1 MQNFTYYNPVRLVF
15 GKDTIKELASLVPDD
30 VVTMITYGGGSIK
43 KNGVYEKVKEA
54 LGNRKTIEFGGIEP
68 NPVYETLM
76 RAVEIVRKEKVG
88 FLLAVGGGSV
98 LDGTKFISAAVN
110 YIGADPWEIVSKNAD
125 FESAVPLASVLTL
138 PATGS
143 EMNCFSVVS
152 RSSTREKLTFE
163 NPKVFPVFSI
173 LDPETTYS
181 LPRKQVRNGIVDAF
195 VHVMEQYMTV
205 PSAAPLQDRQAEA
218 IILTLLEEGPKTLK
232 NSEDYDSRASL
243 VWSATHA
250 LNGIIACGVPQD
262 WAAHNIGHELTAL
275 FGIDHAESLAVVLPA
290 VWKYKKEQKKDK
302 LLQYADRI
310 WGIKNGSDESRINLA
325 VDETVRF
332 FQSLQMPVT
341 LKDFGIPAS
350 AAQVV
355 ADRIDKRGVRLGE
368 HGDIEGK
375 DVEAILNMA
384 V

>member
-1 MQNFTYYNPVRLVF
+1 MLNFTYYNPVRIIF
-15 GKDTIKELASLVPDD
+15 GKDTIKELASLVPED

-43 KNGVYEKVKEA
+43 KNGVYDQVKKA
-54 LGNRKTIEFGGIEP
+54 LGSRKTVEFSGIEP

-76 RAVEIVRKEKVG
+76 RAVEMARQEKAG

-98 LDGTKFISAAVN
+98 LDGTKFIAAA
-110 YIGADPWEIVSKNAD
+110 ISFKGADPWEIVSKNAD

-152 RSSTREKLTFE
+152 RSSTREKLAFA

-181 LPRKQVRNGIVDAF
+181 LPQKQVRNGIVDAF
-195 VHVMEQYMTV
+195 VHVMEQYMTM
-205 PSAAPLQDRQAEA
+205 PSNAPLQDRQSEA
-218 IILTLLEEGPKTLK
+218 LLLTLLEEGPKTLK
-232 NSEDYDSRASL
+232 DPEDYDSRASL

-250 LNGIIACGVPQD
+250 LNGVTACGVPQD
-262 WAAHNIGHELTAL
+262 WTTHEIGHELTAL
-275 FGIDHAESLAVVLPA
+275 YGIDHAESLAVVLPA
-290 VWKYKKEQKKDK
+290 VWKYRKEQKKAK

-310 WGIKNGSDESRINLA
+310 WGIKNGSDDNRIKLA
-325 VDETVRF
+325 IDETIRF
-332 FQSLQMPVT
+332 FHSLQMPT
-341 LKDFGIPAS
+341 ALRDFNIPVS
-350 AAQVV
+350 AAQIV
-355 ADRIDKRGVRLGE
+355 AERIEKRGTRLGE
-368 HGDIEGK
+368 HGDIAGR
-375 DVEAILNMA
+375 DIEAILKLA